1 MLLCELDC
9 RIHFFPHRELW
20 DLDDNQQ
27 LVGIWHKST
36 IWSAEIKLNFIRK
49 IFLDTE
55 LQNQILEFFNIII
68 IIIFN
73 VGVCIFNMACW
84 KLESVVA
91 TIALCHLRG
100 YFTIHFPKNKYIKTL
115 GAFLYSFFSN
125 HYYFFLIAVCRRSLS
140 QKAEKLGYH
149 MKPLTAST
157 FYCDKHITKH

>member
-1 MLLCELDC
+1 MYLKLLLLLLLLLFIVFLFCFSVNWTVGFT
-9 RIHFFPHRELW
+9 FFPHRELW

-115 GAFLYSFFSN
+115 GAFLYSFF
-125 HYYFFLIAVCRRSLS
+125 F
-140 QKAEKLGYH
+140 
-149 MKPLTAST
+149 
-157 FYCDKHITKH
+157 